1 MNLTDALFPPDVP
14 PRSRPSCRRAP
25 DPASSLAGVGHR
37 AYPWHN
43 HPREIKE
50 IIMADGWVRAAAK
63 ADVAEGKVLGVKVGG
78 KDIAIYHL
86 PGGEFRATENICT
99 HEYAL
104 LSEGWLE
111 NGCIECPLHA
121 AQFDVRTG
129 KALSTPA
136 DEDIKVFEVKAEG
149 DNLMVKV

>member
-1 MNLTDALFPPDVP
+1 MT
-14 PRSRPSCRRAP
+14 
-25 DPASSLAGVGHR
+25 
-37 AYPWHN
+37 
-43 HPREIKE
+43 
-50 IIMADGWVRAAAK
+50 MAEWVRAAAK
-63 ADVAEGKVLGVKVGG
+63 ADVAEGKALGVKLKG
-78 KDIAIYHL
+78 KEIAIYHL
-86 PGGEFRATENICT
+86 PGGDFRATDNICT

-136 DEDIKVFEVKAEG
+136 DEDLQVYKVKAEG
-149 DNLMVKV
+149 DDLMVEV